1 MHKGDESRKDSAL
14 ESSFV
19 SDAEEGQSLVPE
31 PKARQCRVLMLLPAT
46 QISHG
51 GSYCRCHF

>member
-46 QISHG
+46 QI
-51 GSYCRCHF
+51 